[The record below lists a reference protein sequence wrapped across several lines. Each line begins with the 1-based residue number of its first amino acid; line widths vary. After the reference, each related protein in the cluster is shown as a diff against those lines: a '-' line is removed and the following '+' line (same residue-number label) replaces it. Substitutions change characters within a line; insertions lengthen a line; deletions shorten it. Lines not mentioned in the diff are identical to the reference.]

1 MIASTA
7 TFKFESLQKMF
18 SQLQDEILMKNDAL
32 KKASYQIVT
41 MQNEKEGLSGSIGVG
56 TVDQLKSD
64 MRGLREKIACLEE
77 EKRK

>member
-1 MIASTA
+1 
-7 TFKFESLQKMF
+7 
-18 SQLQDEILMKNDAL
+18 MKNDAL